1 MKVLLVSTYEK
12 RGGAAVAASRL
23 LHALRKA
30 GIDASMLVMYRD
42 GNSKAVHE
50 VSAGRLVRFLSFAME
65 RFVIWVCN
73 LFDIKN
79 LFKVSFADTG
89 FDITSSRLFAE
100 ADIIN
105 LHWVNHGLL
114 SLDGIDRILHS
125 GKKVVWTMHDMWECT
140 AICHHAFDC
149 DRFTRRCSECRYLAR
164 PGAGDMSAKIF
175 DRKKQIFDTSQL
187 HVVTVSSWL
196 EQKVKESAL
205 LGGKPVTVI
214 SNTFDTG
221 DFVMKDK
228 RESRIAERLPE
239 DKLLILF
246 GAARIDD
253 PIKGLELFLEAVRL
267 LAESSPRL
275 SERLHIVF
283 FGYLKHRE
291 ALKHVPVPFT
301 LQGTVNDTSRLSSLY
316 SAADVFVSASKYE
329 TFGQTIMEAQA
340 CGCVTVSFGNSGQKD
355 IVEHLVNGY
364 LADYLSPASLAD
376 GIRWALCGN
385 SLPERTA
392 LRKSVVDRFGTSVV
406 ADRYIDLYKGILEK

>member
-23 LHALRKA
+23 LYALRRA

-42 GNSKAVHE
+42 DDCKAVHE
-50 VSAGRLVRFLSFAME
+50 VSAGRLARFFSFAME
-65 RFVIWVCN
+65 RFVIWVSN
-73 LFDIKN
+73 LFDRKN

-164 PGAGDMSAKIF
+164 SGADDMSARIF
-175 DRKKQIFDTSQL
+175 DKKKRIFDASQF

-205 LGGKPVTVI
+205 LGSKPVTVI
-214 SNTFDTG
+214 PNTFDTG
-221 DFVMKDK
+221 EFVIKGK
-228 RESRIAERLPE
+228 RESRIAEGLPE

-253 PIKGLELFLEAVRL
+253 PIKGLDLFLEAVRI
-267 LAESSPRL
+267 LAESSPQL

-291 ALKHVPVPFT
+291 SLKHVPVPYT
-301 LQGTVNDTSRLSSLY
+301 LKGTVNDTSRLSNLY
-316 SAADVFVSASKYE
+316 SAADVFVSASSYE

-364 LADYLSPASLAD
+364 LADYLSPVSLAD

-385 SLPERTA
+385 NLPDRTA
-392 LRKSVVDRFGTSVV
+392 LRESVVNRFGTSVV